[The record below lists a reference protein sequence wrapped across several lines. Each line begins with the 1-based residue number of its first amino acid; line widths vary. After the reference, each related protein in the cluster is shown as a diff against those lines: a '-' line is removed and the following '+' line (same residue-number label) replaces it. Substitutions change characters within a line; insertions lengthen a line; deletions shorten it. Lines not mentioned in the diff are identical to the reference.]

1 VGREFEFMSQ
11 ASEFWPISNAIIGG
25 MHHERSHERVAFR
38 QGAFLGCST
47 LGASFAPAHSAGFTK
62 VPAVVSI
69 TGQKG
74 AIVQCGPSRRLLEMS
89 LCAQILTV
97 CTTVLVLLEMMVLN
111 CHRCQPLQRSNR
123 MVMATGT
130 FLRTKKFGLLT
141 QVVRFAFPFSG
152 KPKCGTEIRGL
163 TI

>member
-1 VGREFEFMSQ
+1 
-11 ASEFWPISNAIIGG
+11 

-111 CHRCQPLQRSNR
+111 CHRCANFGSTSNGQL
-123 MVMATGT
+123 M
-130 FLRTKKFGLLT
+130 FERTVVLT
-141 QVVRFAFPFSG
+141 TASSALNAFRR
-152 KPKCGTEIRGL
+152 CGRHI
-163 TI
+163 